1 MSGCRRAPTSTTS
14 ARSTTS
20 SRRCAGAALRNC
32 SRRSTSTT
40 PQIAGWARIRRACG
54 RRKAA
59 RSSSAPTA
67 WKRPRFSQAP
77 RNLAISRGPLARQAR
92 SGSCPRDVRWRSA
105 TWPSSGAVRASRP
118 AESFASCRRC
128 RTSTWQSWGTTMSW
142 LSLDRHKVELVAR
155 RDLRDA
161 TSELRLV
168 LAMVALTVAIPI
180 GSAIGIRSLAY
191 FGGGTAVVNRLAVVG
206 AFFVVFIPASF
217 SLVLALE
224 AFVGERE
231 RTTLEV
237 LLSTPLKEAEIY
249 VGKVAAVLVVSL
261 GLCYGGLVVYCL
273 AVFPGLGY
281 FPLAVLVALALST
294 ICQVAAMVAGAVI
307 ISLIARTMRAANVMA
322 SFIILPMSIV
332 LQVEAALILI
342 GRPEFLWG
350 FAALMIVLAAVL
362 LRMGLAGF
370 SREALLAREVGLRK
384 PLQRAMAAVRWSFGG
399 RPGIVRLV
407 CLRRWPVALA
417 ALGFAGGAGVGVL
430 AGKTAAIPGAVV
442 KPVISSLIS
451 ASAAA
456 TQSQEIIGIFGH
468 NLLAFLLAGVLAVFT
483 AGLSGF
489 ALTFLPGFLLG
500 YAAALS
506 SWTVALGGIFPNGV
520 VEIPAAIVAGGL
532 VIQIGATAIHME
544 PEGGWTARVL
554 AAFADYMRS
563 LRWIV
568 PALALA
574 AILEVRF
581 G

>member
-1 MSGCRRAPTSTTS
+1 
-14 ARSTTS
+14 
-20 SRRCAGAALRNC
+20 
-32 SRRSTSTT
+32 
-40 PQIAGWARIRRACG
+40 
-54 RRKAA
+54 
-59 RSSSAPTA
+59 
-67 WKRPRFSQAP
+67 
-77 RNLAISRGPLARQAR
+77 
-92 SGSCPRDVRWRSA
+92 
-105 TWPSSGAVRASRP
+105 
-118 AESFASCRRC
+118 
-128 RTSTWQSWGTTMSW
+128 MSW

-249 VGKVAAVLVVSL
+249 VGKVAAVLIASL
-261 GLCYGGLVVYCL
+261 GLCYGGLIVYCL
-273 AVFPGLGY
+273 AAFPGLGY
-281 FPLAVLVALALST
+281 FPIDVLVALAVST
-294 ICQVAAMVAGAVI
+294 ICQVAAMIAGAVI
-307 ISLIARTMRAANVMA
+307 ISLNARTMRAANVMA
-322 SFIILPMSIV
+322 SFIILPMSVV
-332 LQVEAALILI
+332 LQAEAALILI
-342 GRPEFLWG
+342 GRSEFLWG

-384 PLQRAMAAVRWSFGG
+384 PLQRAIGAVRWSLRE

-407 CLRRWPVALA
+407 WLRRLPVAVA
-417 ALGFAGGAGVGVL
+417 AIGFMAGVGVGFL
-430 AGKTAAIPGAVV
+430 AGKTAAIPGPVV
-442 KPVISSLIS
+442 RPVLSSLIN
-451 ASAAA
+451 ASGGA
-456 TQSQEIIGIFGH
+456 TQGQQVLGIFGH
-468 NLLAFLLAGVLAVFT
+468 NLLAFVLAAVLAIFT

-506 SWTVALGGIFPNGV
+506 SWSVALAGVVLNGL
-520 VEIPAAIVAGGL
+520 VEIPAAVVAGGL
-532 VIQIGATAIHME
+532 AIHIGAAAIHME
-544 PEGGWTARVL
+544 PNGGWTARAL
-554 AAFADYMRS
+554 IAFADYARA
-563 LRWIV
+563 LRWLV

-574 AILEVRF
+574 AVLEVRF